1 MMNIS
6 TEEKIDPTIE
16 YQICCSHSSKEF
28 IKFSSAFIISFSI
41 LIFSFVMIGLN
52 PTRDNTIY
60 FSLIS
65 AIMTLFV
72 NPPQINERKRSIPE
86 LNTSV

>member
-1 MMNIS
+1 MDIKES
-6 TEEKIDPTIE
+6 PVKEESQINPDVE

-41 LIFSFVMIGLN
+41 LMFSFVMIGLN

-72 NPPQINERKRSIPE
+72 NPPSIQE
-86 LNTSV
+86 KKKES

>member
-1 MMNIS
+1 MLDS
-6 TEEKIDPTIE
+6 KDIDNNTE

-41 LIFSFVMIGLN
+41 MIFSFVMIGLN

-72 NPPQINERKRSIPE
+72 NPPSIQEQKKKSTDP
-86 LNTSV
+86 

>member
-1 MMNIS
+1 MDIKEPVAQSQEIQIN
-6 TEEKIDPTIE
+6 TDVE

-41 LIFSFVMIGLN
+41 MIFSFVMIGLN

-72 NPPQINERKRSIPE
+72 NPPSIQE
-86 LNTSV
+86 KKKES

>member
-1 MMNIS
+1 MD
-6 TEEKIDPTIE
+6 EKIDPTVE

-41 LIFSFVMIGLN
+41 MIFSFIMIGLD

-72 NPPQINERKRSIPE
+72 NPPNIHEQKKQEVRLSA
-86 LNTSV
+86 

>member
-1 MMNIS
+1 MDSKNS
-6 TEEKIDPTIE
+6 DE

-28 IKFSSAFIISFSI
+28 VKFSSAFIISFSI
-41 LIFSFVMIGLN
+41 MIFAFVMIGLN

-72 NPPQINERKRSIPE
+72 NPPSIQE
-86 LNTSV
+86 QKKQEVSLSA

>member
-1 MMNIS
+1 MNIS
-6 TEEKIDPTIE
+6 TEEKIDPAVE

-41 LIFSFVMIGLN
+41 LIFSFTMIGLN

-72 NPPQINERKRSIPE
+72 NPPTIHDQKKQEVRLI
-86 LNTSV
+86 T

>member
-1 MMNIS
+1 MNIS
-6 TEEKIDPTIE
+6 TEEKIDPAIE

-41 LIFSFVMIGLN
+41 LIFSFIMIGLN
-52 PTRDNTIY
+52 PSQNNTIY

-72 NPPQINERKRSIPE
+72 NPPSIQE
-86 LNTSV
+86 QKKQEVRLST

>member
-1 MMNIS
+1 MD
-6 TEEKIDPTIE
+6 EKIDPTVE

-41 LIFSFVMIGLN
+41 MIFSFIMIGLD

-72 NPPQINERKRSIPE
+72 NPPNIQEQKKQEVS
-86 LNTSV
+86 LSA